1 MLRFHLITKI
11 LFGTILFGKI
21 LLASAELLAQTDNPL
36 LDASQGKQNNPP
48 TSNSGSQNT
57 FTPFYMKEDSMRAF
71 EKVGAKMEAKSIGMG
86 YGGVN
91 TYYTIFDSP
100 SSSVRFHHDS
110 IPQFVITVD
119 PGTDVFEMVLI
130 VKADVVRNK
139 TYRRFVKSGISM
151 AGSKDMSAYQV
162 KPELKLIGTDKYQIV
177 LPKLEAGEYA
187 FMPIYKGAQANSIN
201 TPSGNYRIYCF
212 GIN

>member
-1 MLRFHLITKI
+1 MLKSNLIFKI
-11 LFGTILFGKI
+11 AFGLLLF
-21 LLASAELLAQTDNPL
+21 ASTQLLAQTGNPL
-36 LDASQGKQNNPP
+36 LDAAQGKQNNPP
-48 TSNSGSQNT
+48 TSNSGSQTT
-57 FTPFYMKEDSMRAF
+57 FTPFYIKGDSMKAF

-110 IPQFVITVD
+110 IPQFIITVD

-130 VKADVVRNK
+130 VKADVVKNK

-151 AGSKDMSAYQV
+151 AGSKDMSAHQV
-162 KPELKLIGTDKYQIV
+162 KPELKLIGTDKYQII

-187 FMPIYKGAQANSIN
+187 FMPIYKGTQANSIS

>member
-1 MLRFHLITKI
+1 MLNSNLISKI
-11 LFGTILFGKI
+11 IFGTIFF
-21 LLASAELLAQTDNPL
+21 ASSQVFSQTGNQL
-36 LDASQGKQNNPP
+36 LDAAQGNQTNPS
-48 TSNSGSQNT
+48 TSSTSSQNT
-57 FTPFYMKEDSMRAF
+57 FTPFYMKSDSIRLF

-100 SSSVRFHHDS
+100 SSSVRFHHDT

-119 PGTDVFEMVLI
+119 PGTDVFEMILI
-130 VKADVVRNK
+130 VKADVVKNK

-162 KPELKLIGTDKYQIV
+162 KPEIKLIGTDKYQIV

-187 FMPIYKGAQANSIN
+187 FMPIYKGAQANSIS
-201 TPSGNYRIYCF
+201 TASGNYRIYCF